1 MLLEE
6 KLILFRNELKNK
18 MIYNYKLSGIVS
30 ELLFSKKIF
39 SKNTE
44 IKNFIK
50 EIFNIELKNY
60 ILKSR
65 ISVEGKI
72 SKLIIESEEKENCNY
87 KKNLSIFIDEKI
99 ELFKKSGKL
108 KEEKNNFDGWLK

>member
-6 KLILFRNELKNK
+6 KLVLFRNELKNK
-18 MIYNYKLSGIVS
+18 IIYNYKLSGIVS

-39 SKNTE
+39 NKNIE

-50 EIFNIELKNY
+50 EIFGLELKDY
-60 ILKSR
+60 IFKSR
-65 ISVEGKI
+65 SSVNTKI
-72 SKLIIESEEKENCNY
+72 SKLIIENEEKENCNY
-87 KKNLSIFIDEKI
+87 KKNLSIFINEKI
-99 ELFKKSGKL
+99 ALFKKSGKL